1 MAGDGRSFKRT
12 EVDGV
17 PVFWAPW
24 DNFPQMIKLGFR
36 VGHVDEPLP
45 LRGVSHLIEHLVLS
59 PLGEPAVSLNGRVS
73 ATMTTF
79 EADGTRE
86 ETLDFVHSLTRRLA
100 NLPLDRLEAE
110 KRVLAVEDMGY
121 SPGASAWMLNMRF
134 GADTYGRSAEREI
147 GLQALTGEALVA
159 WRDEWFTRGNLAI
172 WMTGEPPDSLGIE
185 LPDGPRRPLPGYRA
199 LPQLTL
205 PAASFEGRREVRLGL
220 LGAESDA
227 FREAIATSRRRLYAD
242 LCLARGIVY
251 DIDADYAPVGA
262 NEVQVT
268 LSIECRDAD
277 ATTVLDALTRT
288 FGDIAANGPTDAE
301 LEHERELVRRTCLDF
316 QAPLAELDGV
326 LRDELHGR
334 PPESN
339 SEWLASV
346 EALTTDACA
355 RALAAAWPTALIEV
369 PDSVPEPPAGFSR
382 YAATAPSLPRPAG
395 PAFAEKAHA
404 DCPSGPC
411 EIVIGDG
418 HLFMQPGDGSERWTV
433 RWEDVMAVDAM
444 AGAIRVVI
452 TRDDRRLEISEWAY
466 ENGSAL
472 VDALRDRIQKSLW
485 IEPSPA
491 LRDLDAAALRD
502 LDDPERVLA
511 ELEDVAAEVADG
523 SNVLA
528 LAYADPAHGT
538 KPALVAV
545 TDRHLT
551 YAARDEHGRK
561 LPTWESIPVHR
572 IASARADTGGPGPR
586 LGVEIDGDM
595 TWYGPM
601 EAPGAAERLAAALT
615 SAKKIG

>member
-1 MAGDGRSFKRT
+1 M
-12 EVDGV
+12 
-17 PVFWAPW
+17 PVFWAHW
-24 DNFPQMIKLGFR
+24 DHFPQMVKLGFR

-59 PLGEPAVSLNGRVS
+59 PLGEPAFSLNGRVS
-73 ATMTTF
+73 AAMTTF

-86 ETLDFVHSLTRRLA
+86 EALGFVRGLTRRLA
-100 NLPLDRLEAE
+100 DLPLDRLEEE

-121 SPGASAWMLNMRF
+121 SPSAGAWMLNMRF
-134 GADTYGRSAEREI
+134 GGDTYGRSVQRQI
-147 GLQALTGEALVA
+147 GLRALKGEALAA

-185 LPDGPRRPLPGYRA
+185 LPDGPRRPLPEHRA

-205 PAASFEGRREVRLGL
+205 PALSFDGRHEVRLGL
-220 LGAESDA
+220 VGPESDA
-227 FREAIATSRRRLYAD
+227 FRAAIAIGNRRLYAD

-251 DIDADYAPVGA
+251 DIDADYEPVGA
-262 NEVQVT
+262 NDVHAT
-268 LSIECRDAD
+268 LSIGCRA
-277 ATTVLDALTRT
+277 AEAPTVLDALTQT
-288 FGDIAANGPTDAE
+288 FDDLEANGPADAE

-334 PPESN
+334 PLESN

-346 EALTTDACA
+346 EALTADDCA
-355 RALAAAWPTALIEV
+355 RALTAAWPTALIEV

-382 YAATAPSLPRPAG
+382 YAATVPPLPRPAG

-411 EIVIGDG
+411 EIVVGDG
-418 HLFMQPGDGSERWTV
+418 HLFMQPGDGSERWTA
-433 RWEDVMAVDAM
+433 RWEDVRAVDAQ

-472 VDALRDRIQKSLW
+472 VDALRDRIQESLW
-485 IEPSPA
+485 IEPSPSV
-491 LRDLDAAALRD
+491 RDLDAAALRD
-502 LDDPERVLA
+502 LTKPERVLS
-511 ELEDVAAEVADG
+511 ELEDVAAGVVDG
-523 SNVLA
+523 SSVLA
-528 LAYADPAHGT
+528 LAYAAPAHGT

-551 YAARDEHGRK
+551 YAARDKHGRK
-561 LPTWESIPVHR
+561 RPTWESIHVHR
-572 IASARADTGGPGPR
+572 IASARADVGGPGPR
-586 LGVEIDGDM
+586 LGVEIDGDT
-595 TWYGPM
+595 TWYGPL
-601 EAPGAAERLAAALT
+601 EEPAAAERLAAALT
-615 SAKKIG
+615 RAKKAAGPT